1 MTVRRGVIERRL
13 WEEVKDETNA
23 VQIQDDDSLCAM
35 ASLRE
40 GDVSSSFV
48 INQPELWF
56 PLRTL
61 HGVWWFRCNGRRRRH
76 DPICGVHA
84 AIRDGFWAYG
94 RPDASVRR
102 EMRAR
107 LNADRRE
114 RGTPAR
120 FYFRERFGQG
130 RLT

>member
-1 MTVRRGVIERRL
+1 MTIRVIERKL
-13 WEEVKDETNA
+13 WEEVKDEPNA
-23 VQIQDDDSLCAM
+23 VLIHEADHLCAM

-48 INQPELWF
+48 VNQPELWF
-56 PLRTL
+56 PRRTL
-61 HGVWWFRCNGRRRRH
+61 HGVWWWRCNGSRRRH
-76 DPICGVHA
+76 DPICGMHA

-114 RGTPAR
+114 PGTPAR